1 MTNDLQVQTSV
12 NELCVSW
19 GSKPGPGLASGLWVN
34 LSAPELLIREAG
46 ISQGDPQKPGPLPC
60 DCSPSDAVESA
71 GIISLPSHLKP
82 APTLKTDSGVW
93 NDLLRG
99 WMFRATAVEV

>member
-1 MTNDLQVQTSV
+1 M
-12 NELCVSW
+12 
-19 GSKPGPGLASGLWVN
+19 N

-46 ISQGDPQKPGPLPC
+46 ISQGDSQKPGPLPC

-71 GIISLPSHLKP
+71 GIISLPSRLKP

-99 WMFRATAVEV
+99 WMFRAMAVEV